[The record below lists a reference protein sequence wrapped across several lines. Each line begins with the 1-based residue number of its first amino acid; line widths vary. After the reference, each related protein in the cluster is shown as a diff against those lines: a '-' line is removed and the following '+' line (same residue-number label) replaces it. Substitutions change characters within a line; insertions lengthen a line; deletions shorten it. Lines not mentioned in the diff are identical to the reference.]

1 LAGPALDGVLNG
13 IESRQTAGPAAG
25 AGWLEDQAGDVLATH
40 ALIGA
45 DGFYAFAATGT
56 SEIQDVSEFAA
67 AVRVGDT
74 FHYREDNVE
83 AQGVQYQ

>member
-13 IESRQTAGPAAG
+13 IESRQTAGPAAR

-40 ALIGA
+40 TLIGA
-45 DGFYAFAATGT
+45 DGFYAFATTGT
-56 SEIQDVSEFAA
+56 SKIQDVSEFAA
-67 AVRVGDT
+67 VCVGDT
-74 FHYREDNVE
+74 HCREDNVE